1 MSSARSIFR
10 LQSDRASLIRPFN
23 AQSPTDA
30 MKFKKRDLSGGKAQD
45 FLEKTLSD
53 GGDPAFMDT

>member
-1 MSSARSIFR
+1 
-10 LQSDRASLIRPFN
+10 
-23 AQSPTDA
+23 